1 MRLWEKN
8 IRQVVPYV
16 PGEQPAGDKI
26 EKLNTNNEFKSKIN
40 RFVLDVVHRSA
51 LKGEDVILELARKFL
66 EGLTDKQL
74 NELVYDKVETDM
86 IWIRLNGS
94 IVGGIIGFFAFWLL
108 QLVNN

>member
-1 MRLWEKN
+1 M
-8 IRQVVPYV
+8 
-16 PGEQPAGDKI
+16 
-26 EKLNTNNEFKSKIN
+26 
-40 RFVLDVVHRSA
+40 VLDVVHRSA
-51 LKGEDVILELARKFL
+51 LKGEDVILELARKFFFFL

>member
-1 MRLWEKN
+1 MNLN
-8 IRQVVPYV
+8 QN
-16 PGEQPAGDKI
+16 KI
-26 EKLNTNNEFKSKIN
+26 

-94 IVGGIIGFFAFWLL
+94 IVGGIIGFFCF
-108 QLVNN
+108 LVIAISEQIGGINFATGRNSQEY